1 MTRMFA
7 FSVEIPSKRTIMYFF
22 KIVVVLRKSSKYDGQ
37 PLTHVEMSSNY
48 CAHAMLCLN
57 TPLSIGTVQA

>member
-1 MTRMFA
+1 
-7 FSVEIPSKRTIMYFF
+7 MYFLLN
-22 KIVVVLRKSSKYDGQ
+22 VVVLRKSSKYDAQ
-37 PLTHVEMSSNY
+37 QLTHVKVSSNY